1 MANKSGQKFAL
12 PKGSSLVA
20 EMFTT
25 QEQRD
30 ESNLEK
36 VLDLPL
42 SEIDPFPDHPFNV
55 KMDEPMQAMA
65 DSVKAVGIQTP
76 AVLRHKKDGRYE
88 LVSSHRRKMACELA
102 GLETMPCIIRELDDD
117 SAVIAMVDANLQ
129 REVILPSEKARSYK
143 MRLEAMKRQAGRP
156 KNNLTPVVSD
166 FKELRTNEKLA
177 DAVGESREQIRRFIR
192 LTELTPQM
200 LDMVD
205 DGSLPMRPAVEL
217 SYLSQEQQQLLQ
229 DVIELEDR
237 APSHAEAA
245 KIRELSND
253 GQLDEAAIISIMR
266 EEKSHKQAH
275 FKLSTE
281 KFRRF
286 FPAGTSIKTIELT
299 IIKAL
304 ELWESK
310 NQ

>member
-1 MANKSGQKFAL
+1 
-12 PKGSSLVA
+12 
-20 EMFTT
+20 
-25 QEQRD
+25 
-30 ESNLEK
+30 
-36 VLDLPL
+36 
-42 SEIDPFPDHPFNV
+42 
-55 KMDEPMQAMA
+55 
-65 DSVKAVGIQTP
+65 
-76 AVLRHKKDGRYE
+76 
-88 LVSSHRRKMACELA
+88 
-102 GLETMPCIIRELDDD
+102 
-117 SAVIAMVDANLQ
+117 
-129 REVILPSEKARSYK
+129 
-143 MRLEAMKRQAGRP
+143 
-156 KNNLTPVVSD
+156 
-166 FKELRTNEKLA
+166 
-177 DAVGESREQIRRFIR
+177 
-192 LTELTPQM
+192 
-200 LDMVD
+200 MVD